1 MNTPE
6 AKMTTEATTYA
17 IYRTAASGE
26 EAFGAV
32 VNRIIW
38 NGTASY
44 NPGEGLALVAD
55 PSGAYPIGS
64 VYKQT

>member
-1 MNTPE
+1 MNIPE

-17 IYRTAASGE
+17 VYRTAASE
-26 EAFGAV
+26 EEVSGTV

-44 NPGEGLALVAD
+44 NPGEGLALVPD
-55 PSGAYPIGS
+55 PTGSYPIGS